1 MNRKNLGNLKD
12 LQRLHACNHRQDV
25 METRVSQDIMK
36 GLRAHLEKRGYRA
49 DLKLVTASK
58 NTEGS
63 FHAEVKF
70 RADLGFPAEQD
81 LMAIVAQSYPQHQ
94 IEWETA
100 EVDANAGIVLL
111 NLNQSVECVPIS
123 SMKEIPSEFVSIGAG
138 IYKRAADTTGQVM
151 EIWKLKKDDAG
162 SLALYRNHDD
172 VEVTASDEEF
182 RAGDVVNT
190 PYGCGK
196 ITRFDD
202 LGNAFVQI
210 GNKMHLVAADEVQDY
225 DINKERKALTDYY
238 AQAVG
243 DTDFANALTRSTE
256 QILKDLKKSKESK

>member
-1 MNRKNLGNLKD
+1 MNRKNLKD

-25 METRVSQDIMK
+25 MENVVSQDIMK

-63 FHAEVKF
+63 FHAECKF

-100 EVDANAGIVLL
+100 EVDPTAGIVLI
-111 NLNQSVECVPIS
+111 NLNPSVECVPIS
-123 SMKEIPSEFVSIGAG
+123 SMKEIPDEFVSIGAG
-138 IYKRAADTTGQVM
+138 IYKRAADTTGQIM

-172 VEVTASDEEF
+172 VEVTASDEDQF
-182 RAGDVVNT
+182 KAGDVVQVE
-190 PYGCGK
+190 GLGVGR
-196 ITRFDD
+196 IQSFDS
-202 LGNAFVQI
+202 LGNALITV
-210 GNKMHLVAADEVQDY
+210 GNKKHLVAADEIKDY
-225 DINKERKALTDYY
+225 DIDSERARLVDYY
-238 AQAVG
+238 TEATGSREYAEALVKQYG
-243 DTDFANALTRSTE
+243 D
-256 QILKDLKKSKESK
+256 KYKETK